1 MVSLRSETGTR
12 TTIVVKLKGD
22 IDLMVT
28 PLALESLQ
36 KFVTK
41 LFIYLIKVISFYN
54 LFMFY
59 RFVDSL
65 IPTFSNLHPLTV
77 LNHLH
82 SSCIS
87 RVEAANILKRDKY
100 LSQMQGGGSKRSTV
114 ERVKTNITKDAQPDL
129 QQPNRVYEE
138 FIASQV
144 QGTVILP
151 KVSL

>member
-1 MVSLRSETGTR
+1 MKN
-12 TTIVVKLKGD
+12 IKN
-22 IDLMVT
+22 I
-28 PLALESLQ
+28 
-36 KFVTK
+36 
-41 LFIYLIKVISFYN
+41 FIL
-54 LFMFY
+54 Y

-114 ERVKTNITKDAQPDL
+114 ERVKPNLNKDAQPDL

-138 FIASQV
+138 FIASQI

-151 KVSL
+151 KVCLQIIYCLNII

>member
-1 MVSLRSETGTR
+1 
-12 TTIVVKLKGD
+12 
-22 IDLMVT
+22 
-28 PLALESLQ
+28 
-36 KFVTK
+36 
-41 LFIYLIKVISFYN
+41 
-54 LFMFY
+54 
-59 RFVDSL
+59 
-65 IPTFSNLHPLTV
+65 

-114 ERVKTNITKDAQPDL
+114 ERVKQNVNKDQPDL

-138 FIASQV
+138 FIASQI

-151 KVSL
+151 KVSLQITSYFKFYLGLKLLNVS

>member
-1 MVSLRSETGTR
+1 LNN
-12 TTIVVKLKGD
+12 IKN
-22 IDLMVT
+22 I
-28 PLALESLQ
+28 
-36 KFVTK
+36 
-41 LFIYLIKVISFYN
+41 FIL
-54 LFMFY
+54 Y

-114 ERVKTNITKDAQPDL
+114 ERVKPNLNKDAQPDL

-138 FIASQV
+138 FIASQI

-151 KVSL
+151 KVYFKNYILFEYN

>member
-1 MVSLRSETGTR
+1 MFKQYLN
-12 TTIVVKLKGD
+12 
-22 IDLMVT
+22 
-28 PLALESLQ
+28 
-36 KFVTK
+36 
-41 LFIYLIKVISFYN
+41 LFILD
-54 LFMFY
+54 
-59 RFVDSL
+59 RFIDSL
-65 IPTFSNLHPLTV
+65 TPTFINLHPLTV

-82 SSCIS
+82 SNCIS

-114 ERVKTNITKDAQPDL
+114 ERLKPNVNKDALPEL

-151 KVSL
+151 KVCFNYLLFVLFQLK

>member
-1 MVSLRSETGTR
+1 M
-12 TTIVVKLKGD
+12 
-22 IDLMVT
+22 
-28 PLALESLQ
+28 
-36 KFVTK
+36 
-41 LFIYLIKVISFYN
+41 
-54 LFMFY
+54 
-59 RFVDSL
+59 DSL
-65 IPTFSNLHPLTV
+65 ITTFSNLHPLTV

-114 ERVKTNITKDAQPDL
+114 ERVKPNVNKDQPDL
-129 QQPNRVYEE
+129 QQPNRIYEE

-151 KVSL
+151 KVSLYVIYCFKFYLSLKLLNESSF